1 MAMFL
6 LWLPADMRDHIV
18 AKDFDDPRKMAEHA
32 DLLLA
37 APLPPSPPSQM
48 MSLSAL
54 STANASKRS
63 DFSPRDSR
71 RRSPSRQGRNRKQT
85 PAARG
90 GDNSLCYFH
99 NTFGDK
105 AKKCKP
111 GCSWSGN
118 ESAAG
123 N

>member
-1 MAMFL
+1 ML
-6 LWLPADMRDHIV
+6 SQ
-18 AKDFDDPRKMAEHA
+18 KKAEHA
-32 DLLLA
+32 DLVTRR
-37 APLPPSPPSQM
+37 PH
-48 MSLSAL
+48 
-54 STANASKRS
+54 
-63 DFSPRDSR
+63 PRRHR
-71 RRSPSRQGRNRKQT
+71 RRHRKQT

-90 GDNSLCYFH
+90 GDDSVCYFH

-118 ESAAG
+118 GSAAG